1 MTPFPSP
8 QEVATLQ
15 AEAREA
21 LAQSETAEGL
31 EKLRLINAAFPFAIQ
46 GTGYGLRIS
55 WTGDGWSISD
65 TAGFITILP
74 RDDSASL
81 LVMIG
86 MESARAGSVR
96 EVITGKKRASVL
108 REVKLPEPVKRDPKK
123 KLTLSELGLT
133 NLKVGERNDL

>member
-21 LAQSETAEGL
+21 LAKSETAEGL
-31 EKLRLINAAFPFAIQ
+31 EKLRLINKAFPFAIQ

-65 TAGFITILP
+65 TGGFITILD
-74 RDDSASL
+74 RDDATTM

-108 REVKLPEPVKRDPKK
+108 IETTLPEPVKMKK
-123 KLTLSELGLT
+123 PEKLTIAELGLT
-133 NLKVGERNDL
+133 NLKLGG